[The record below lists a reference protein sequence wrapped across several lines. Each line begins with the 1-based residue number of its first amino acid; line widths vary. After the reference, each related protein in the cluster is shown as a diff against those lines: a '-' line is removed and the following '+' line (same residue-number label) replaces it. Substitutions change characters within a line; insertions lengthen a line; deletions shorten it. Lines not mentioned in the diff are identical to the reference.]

1 VEELD
6 VVRRLATATL
16 LHGGV
21 HLPPS
26 TSTTLKGRGGD
37 PRSRPEGEPGS
48 WCTRSPTYR
57 PAAASLAEVEDGE
70 LRC

>member
-6 VVRRLATATL
+6 VVRQLAAATL

-37 PRSRPEGEPGS
+37 PCSHPEGEPES
-48 WCTRSPTYR
+48 WCTRSLTYR
-57 PAAASLAEVEDGE
+57 PATASSAEVEDGE